1 MDALLAFASS
11 YFARKDATCSIIV
24 MRYYHR
30 AIRGLR
36 EVIDTTKQ
44 THLVGDALLMS
55 TIFLGLFEVR

>member
-44 THLVGDALLMS
+44 THLVGDS
-55 TIFLGLFEVR
+55 C